1 MIKLVVLQ
9 GRSIEMLLPSS
20 LVSTLPWNGTRADST
35 APVEQ
40 APVMMV
46 LPSLLVPLP
55 LGVAWIGPLL
65 RTWKEHRPLPENT
78 MNSGVR
84 LP

>member
-1 MIKLVVLQ
+1 MFNLDIPQ
-9 GRSIEMLLPSS
+9 DHHIEMLLPSS
-20 LVSTLPWNGTRADST
+20 LVSTLPWNGTRAGST
-35 APVEQ
+35 APVER
-40 APVMMV
+40 APVTVV
-46 LPSLLVPLP
+46 LPSLLVTLP